1 MDMKKSKKLIAAAA
15 VFYWILVLV
24 ISAVANGQFRSTVI
38 RSDAL
43 SPAAVVGEIVDGVT
57 VTQAVTAPA
66 DQITGIELLFDTY
79 GRSNTGTLHLTL
91 SDETG
96 NTLVSRDVDIST
108 LENTQ
113 YTAFTFGEPVN
124 TQPDA
129 QLLLTVSSTGCSTG
143 NAVTVYYGNSVNA
156 GRLDLT
162 KDIPV
167 EQRYAIDG
175 QKGLGKLCFRI
186 SSVDEHGIYM
196 TYFWASACGI
206 FLIAA
211 LLCLRWWKEA
221 GQGKNNP
228 LVAVCILYTR
238 YSFLLKQLVSRD
250 FKNKYKRSVLGMAW
264 SFLNPLLTM
273 CVQYLV
279 FSTLFKSDTPN
290 YPVYLLT
297 GILFFNYLN
306 EAVAQGMISITGNAS
321 LIKKVYIPKYLF
333 PVSKTLSSL
342 LNFLLSFV
350 PLFLVIIFTGT
361 RFHFSLL
368 LLVFDV
374 LCLVAFVTGLVL
386 LMATAM
392 TFFQDTQF
400 LWSVFSM
407 IWMYLTPVFYPESII
422 PARYLTVYHMNPMYQ
437 FITFARTCI
446 IDGVSPEPA
455 AYVKC
460 LVCAGIMLLLGI
472 FVFKKKQDQFV
483 MNL

>member
-15 VFYWILVLV
+15 VLYWILVFVIALV
-24 ISAVANGQFRSTVI
+24 ADQQFRQTVI
-38 RSDAL
+38 RTDAL

-57 VTQAVTAPA
+57 VEQALTAPA
-66 DQITGIELLFDTY
+66 DQITGVELLFDTY
-79 GRSNTGTLHLTL
+79 GRTNTGWLCLALEDGQGNILASEQIDISALANTQYASFAFAEPVLTQPGAALVLTL
-91 SDETG
+91 S
-96 NTLVSRDVDIST
+96 SVDC
-108 LENTQ
+108 E
-113 YTAFTFGEPVN
+113 A
-124 TQPDA
+124 
-129 QLLLTVSSTGCSTG
+129 G

-162 KDIPV
+162 QDIPV
-167 EQRYAIDG
+167 DQRYSIGD
-175 QKGLGKLCFRI
+175 QMGLGKLCFRVTSI
-186 SSVDEHGIYM
+186 DDHGAYKL
-196 TYFWASACGI
+196 YFWALACAV
-206 FLIAA
+206 FLIGA
-211 LLCLRWWKEA
+211 LCCLRWWKDA
-221 GQGKNNP
+221 AKGKNNP

-306 EAVAQGMISITGNAS
+306 EAVSQGMISITGNAQ

-342 LNFLLSFV
+342 VNFLLSFV
-350 PLFLVIIFTGT
+350 PLFLVIILTGT
-361 RFHFSLL
+361 RFHLSLL

-386 LMATAM
+386 VMATAM

-422 PARYLTVYHMNPMYQ
+422 PAKYLTVYRMNPMYQ
-437 FITFARTCI
+437 FISFARTCI
-446 IDGVSPEPA
+446 IDGVSPDPA

-460 LVCAGIMLLLGI
+460 IVCAGAMLLLGI
-472 FVFKKKQDQFV
+472 VVFKKKQDKFV